1 MLVVGLGNPGSKY
14 ALTRHN
20 IGFMAIDELVKYYNA
35 TKISFE
41 KEELFK
47 FKNHYL
53 LKPQTFMNLS
63 GEALLKVKNY
73 FKIEDDIIVFHDD
86 LDLGFGATKYKKG
99 GGNGGHNGLKSIDS
113 KIGVDYIRV
122 RMGIGKPEHKSEIIS
137 YVLSDFT
144 TTEQEHLKV
153 WLHNIPQALDAL
165 LCESLDK
172 VSAKFST
179 KALDNAL

>member
-1 MLVVGLGNPGSKY
+1 MLIVGLGNPGSKY

-20 IGFMAIDELVKYYNA
+20 IGFMAVDELVKYYNA

-73 FKIEDDIIVFHDD
+73 FKIEDDIIVLHDD
-86 LDLGFGATKYKKG
+86 IDLLFGATKYKRG
-99 GGNGGHNGLKSIDS
+99 GSSGGHNGLKSIDS

-122 RMGIGKPEHKSEIIS
+122 RMGVGKPKHKGEVIS

-144 TTEQEHLKV
+144 ALEQEHLKV
-153 WLHNIPQALDAL
+153 WLKNIPQAIDAL
-165 LCESLDK
+165 LCEPLAN
-172 VSAKFST
+172 VSTKFST
-179 KALDNAL
+179 KALDNAI